1 MARKS
6 GLGKGLEALI
16 PGGGNHP
23 EESGILYIPV
33 QSIEPNPRQPRSKM
47 DPTELDS
54 LSESIREHGILQ
66 PVIVMPGSQPN
77 AYVLIA
83 GERRWRAAMQAG
95 LETIPALVRQASEE
109 SQLEMALIENVQ
121 RSDLN
126 SLEKAEAYHQLS
138 EEFGLSHEEISHQV
152 GKSRESITNTLRLL
166 KLPKE
171 VLQAM
176 VENRITEGHA
186 RALGALPTPQSQV
199 SALQTILL
207 QELSVR
213 KTEELVHKLMGQR
226 PERAPI
232 RPVAPEITAI
242 EERLRNRL
250 GTRVNLFH
258 GKKGGSLVIHYYSD
272 EELNSIITQI
282 LNE

>member
-23 EESGILYIPV
+23 EERGILYIPV
-33 QSIEPNPRQPRSKM
+33 QNIEPNPRQPRSRM
-47 DPTELDS
+47 DPSELDS
-54 LSESIREHGILQ
+54 LTESIREHGILQ

-95 LETIPALVRQASEE
+95 LEAVPALVRQASEQ

-138 EEFGLSHEEISHQV
+138 EEFGLSHEEISQQV

-171 VLQAM
+171 VLQAL
-176 VENRITEGHA
+176 VDNKITEGHA

-199 SALQTILL
+199 AALQTVLL

-213 KTEELVHKLMGQR
+213 KTEELVHRLTSQR

-232 RPVAPEITAI
+232 PAAAPEITAI

-250 GTRVNLFH
+250 GTRVNLHH